1 MRLVLN
7 SSKCGK
13 NGIIDVVLPQL
24 DSDIESFYLLNA
36 IIPFSFYII
45 NSSNNVVLFNGVSY
59 SLTSQNY
66 NSYEIA
72 SELQALLIPTNVNVR
87 VVFNKQKNKFMIT
100 NNGANFTIQFKGSGA
115 VFGFLDNI
123 TYTST
128 FLPFSGNT
136 YFLESS
142 LVADNVNG
150 LRALY
155 LRSNLS
161 TMSTIIE
168 NTDLGTN
175 LLYRI
180 PVDKPYGSV
189 LNYMVN
195 NSDYN
200 IPITA
205 DLQRIRLTITD
216 SNNKD
221 IDFNGVPFEI
231 VFYLKLR
238 GNREIIPRTVEVV
251 TNKEDNPKS
260 PYNLIDWNNLGL
272 SA

>member
-7 SSKCGK
+7 SSKCGV
-13 NGIIDVVLPQL
+13 NGVIDVILPDL
-24 DSDIESFYLLNA
+24 DNDVESFYLLNA

-45 NSSNNVVLFNGVSY
+45 TSRNNGFVFNGTSY
-59 SLTSQNY
+59 SLTVQNY

-72 SELQALLIPTNVNVR
+72 SELQAILKTSNPNLT
-87 VVFNKQKNKFMIT
+87 VVFNKQKNKFTISNSSSFT
-100 NNGANFTIQFKGSGA
+100 LRFNGAGA

-123 TYTST
+123 VYTST
-128 FLPFSGNT
+128 LSGAVH
-136 YFLESS
+136 S
-142 LVADNVNG
+142 LQSIQVADNVNG

-161 TMSTIIE
+161 TMNTVIE
-168 NTDLGTN
+168 NTNLGTN

-180 PVDKPYGSV
+180 PVDRPYGSV
-189 LNYMVN
+189 LNYMVG

-200 IPITA
+200 IPITT

-216 SNNKD
+216 SNNLD
-221 IDFNGVPFEI
+221 IDFNGVPYEL
-231 VFYLKLR
+231 VFFMKLK
-238 GNREIIPRTVEVV
+238 GEKEIIPRTMEVV
-251 TNKEDNPKS
+251 KNKENDPTH
-260 PYNLIDWNNLGL
+260 PYNLVDWNNLGL